1 MADDARKTDEA
12 EATPGSVRALLG
24 RFPSGVAVVTVD
36 AGGQRVGLTVGT
48 LVGLSLEPPL
58 VGFSV
63 ARQAA
68 LHELLREAGRC
79 AVSLLAAGQE
89 DIAEH
94 FARGV
99 PPIGMWEEVAIEPST
114 GPPLLSG
121 ALGWLECGV
130 RNELAAGTHTVFVCA
145 VQRVEHGVDA
155 PGLVRVRGGFVPA

>member
-1 MADDARKTDEA
+1 MVSDFKSDTNGDQLR
-12 EATPGSVRALLG
+12 SLLG

-36 AGGQRVGLTVGT
+36 TGGQRVGLTVAT

-68 LHELLREAGRC
+68 LHELLREEGRC

-89 DIAEH
+89 ALAEH

-99 PPIGMWEEVAIEPST
+99 PPIGMWHGIATEPST
-114 GPPLLSG
+114 GPPRLSG
-121 ALGWLECGV
+121 ALGWLECAL
-130 RNELAAGTHTVFVCA
+130 RDELSVGTHTLFVCA
-145 VQRVEHGVDA
+145 VERVVHGADGS
-155 PGLVRVRGGFVPA
+155 GLVRIRGRFAEA

>member
-1 MADDARKTDEA
+1 MVSDLTSDTNGDQL
-12 EATPGSVRALLG
+12 RALLG

-36 AGGQRVGLTVGT
+36 SGGQRVGLTVAT

-58 VGFSV
+58 IGFSV

-89 DIAEH
+89 SIAEH

-99 PPIGMWEEVAIEPST
+99 PPIGMWEGIATEPSAAL
-114 GPPLLSG
+114 PLLSG
-121 ALGWLECGV
+121 ALGWLECALHDEV
-130 RNELAAGTHTVFVCA
+130 PAGTHTLFVCA
-145 VQRVEHGVDA
+145 VERVVHGADG
-155 PGLVRVRGGFVPA
+155 PGLVRVRGRFASA

>member
-1 MADDARKTDEA
+1 MSDFKSDTNGDQL
-12 EATPGSVRALLG
+12 RALLG

-36 AGGQRVGLTVGT
+36 SGGQRVGLTVAT

-63 ARQAA
+63 ARGAA

-89 DIAEH
+89 SLAEH

-99 PPIGMWEEVAIEPST
+99 PPIGMWEGIATEPSV
-114 GPPLLSG
+114 GSPLLSD
-121 ALGWLECGV
+121 ALGWLECALHDEV
-130 RNELAAGTHTVFVCA
+130 PAGTHTLFVCA
-145 VQRVEHGVDA
+145 VERVVHGTDH
-155 PGLVRVRGGFVPA
+155 PGLVRIRGRFASA

>member
-1 MADDARKTDEA
+1 MVSDFESDTNGDALR
-12 EATPGSVRALLG
+12 SLLG

-36 AGGQRVGLTVGT
+36 RAGQRAGLTVAT

-63 ARQAA
+63 ARHAA
-68 LHELLREAGRC
+68 LHELLREARRC

-89 DIAEH
+89 SLAEH

-99 PPIGMWEEVAIEPST
+99 PPIAMWEGIATEPSA

-121 ALGWLECGV
+121 ALGWLECALHDEV
-130 RNELAAGTHTVFVCA
+130 PAGTHTLFVCA
-145 VQRVEHGVDA
+145 VERVVHGADG
-155 PGLVRVRGGFVPA
+155 PGLVRVRGRFASA